1 MAVWAD
7 TKEEAVRAQ
16 MASVVGAARL
26 GEVALGSS
34 PVGRS
39 GLVFGDVLIDEN
51 ATCHIAW
58 GQAYPFTVAE
68 LPEGREAQDAMGFN
82 HSTVHQD
89 AMIGG
94 PEVAVDGLEAGGRA
108 VPIIRDDAWVLV

>member
-1 MAVWAD
+1 MIRK
-7 TKEEAVRAQ
+7 TLFLL
-16 MASVVGAARL
+16 L
-26 GEVALGSS
+26 G
-34 PVGRS
+34 
-39 GLVFGDVLIDEN
+39 FFC
-51 ATCHIAW
+51 ATHAW